1 MLDKAAAKT
10 AVNDDI
16 GEETRLELYR
26 SQVNIRE
33 AEQRAYD
40 LFLQNLVK
48 GTSHLSL
55 GQEAV
60 AAGFATAMKKGDLSF
75 CTYRGHAHTLA
86 RGVPVEKVLG
96 ELMQRDNGLMRGKG
110 GSMHLTSEEHGVMGS
125 YAIIGAHLP
134 IACGAAWR
142 AQYKRQDD
150 VSVCFF
156 GDGTTN
162 IGAFHE
168 ALNFAAVW
176 KLPVIFVCE
185 NNFYMEYTPIA
196 DVTAVP
202 SPAGDRASAYGL
214 EKIVIDG
221 NDADVVYRT
230 ANKAFDKARA
240 GGGPSLIECLTYR
253 HSGHSRADPAKYRP
267 EGELEK
273 WKERDPIKI
282 YRERLKQFGVS
293 DDVDRQDRRR
303 REARGRRGDRG
314 LQGLAEPADGYPD
327 HRRLRRWR
335 LRMAELTY
343 RDAVIRGIAQ
353 EMTRDEDVVFL
364 GEDVAK
370 AGGVF
375 KATVGLYEQFGPLR
389 VRDTPISE
397 QAILGAAMGAAM
409 TGLKPIAE
417 IMFSDFFAVCFDY
430 IANEFPKSRYMTNG
444 QTKCPLV
451 VRTGNG
457 AGSRFGAQHSQ
468 SVENWCMMIP
478 GLKVVAP
485 SSPIDVIGLLAASVR
500 DPDPVIFLEH
510 KSLYATKG
518 EVPDGEILDKLG
530 TAKILR
536 PGKDATILALALMVP
551 RALAAAERLA
561 KEHGIDCE
569 VIDVRSLVPLDTQT
583 ILGSVAK
590 THRCV
595 YRRGKSAAVRLGRRD
610 HVDHRRRGVLRS
622 RRPAGAHHHAALPAA
637 GRRHSGRRHPA
648 DRRPH
653 RRSGEEDVE

>member
-1 MLDKAAAKT
+1 MLDKAAAKN
-10 AVNDDI
+10 AANDDI
-16 GEETRLELYR
+16 GEATRLELYR
-26 SQVNIRE
+26 SQVNLRE

-60 AAGFATAMKKGDLSF
+60 AAGFATAMKKGDLTF

-142 AQYKRQDD
+142 AQYKKQDD

-176 KLPVIFVCE
+176 KLPVVFVCE
-185 NNFYMEYTPIA
+185 NNFYMEYTPIG

-230 ANKAFDKARA
+230 AQKAYEKARA

-267 EGELEK
+267 EGELER

-282 YRERLKQFGVS
+282 YRERMAQFGIAENVIAGIEAEVRKEV
-293 DDVDRQDRRR
+293 DDAT
-303 REARGRRGDRG
+303 EACRTAPPPSPDI
-314 LQGLAEPADGYPD
+314 LTTDVYADGGWA
-327 HRRLRRWR
+327 WR
-335 LRMAELTY
+335 
-343 RDAVIRGIAQ
+343 
-353 EMTRDEDVVFL
+353 
-364 GEDVAK
+364 
-370 AGGVF
+370 
-375 KATVGLYEQFGPLR
+375 
-389 VRDTPISE
+389 
-397 QAILGAAMGAAM
+397 
-409 TGLKPIAE
+409 
-417 IMFSDFFAVCFDY
+417 
-430 IANEFPKSRYMTNG
+430 N
-444 QTKCPLV
+444 
-451 VRTGNG
+451 
-457 AGSRFGAQHSQ
+457 
-468 SVENWCMMIP
+468 
-478 GLKVVAP
+478 
-485 SSPIDVIGLLAASVR
+485 
-500 DPDPVIFLEH
+500 
-510 KSLYATKG
+510 
-518 EVPDGEILDKLG
+518 
-530 TAKILR
+530 
-536 PGKDATILALALMVP
+536 
-551 RALAAAERLA
+551 
-561 KEHGIDCE
+561 
-569 VIDVRSLVPLDTQT
+569 
-583 ILGSVAK
+583 
-590 THRCV
+590 
-595 YRRGKSAAVRLGRRD
+595 
-610 HVDHRRRGVLRS
+610 
-622 RRPAGAHHHAALPAA
+622 
-637 GRRHSGRRHPA
+637 
-648 DRRPH
+648 
-653 RRSGEEDVE
+653 